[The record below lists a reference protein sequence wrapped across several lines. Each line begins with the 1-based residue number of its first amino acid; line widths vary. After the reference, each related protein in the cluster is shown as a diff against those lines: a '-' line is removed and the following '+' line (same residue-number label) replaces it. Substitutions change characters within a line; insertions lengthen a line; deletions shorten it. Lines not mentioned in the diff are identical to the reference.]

1 MQLVTIDAIDP
12 TSLRPVVGAQ
22 TYGRGVAYA
31 RAAGQAAAPDQA
43 AGQAPDQGTGGRRTA
58 GEARAVLLE
67 VELLTRA
74 TAAFTSGTYNASAK
88 KVLGLVHDV
97 DRNRFTILQSL
108 TLLRQLSLHPA
119 LVEPEHAHLGA
130 SKIDALVD
138 QLRDVIDG
146 GHGALVFSQFT
157 GFLAHVRERLDSA
170 DVEYTYL
177 DGQRGTGH
185 WSSGGSRRAGKERT
199 LSKFKVLEARRP
211 MPHQTW
217 EQVAYIAITHM
228 HSQSRAGPAVFDRVQ
243 GVREQQAT
251 SNGTC

>member
-1 MQLVTIDAIDP
+1 MPSI
-12 TSLRPVVGAQ
+12 RPAS
-22 TYGRGVAYA
+22 GRWSEL
-31 RAAGQAAAPDQA
+31 
-43 AGQAPDQGTGGRRTA
+43 RRTV
-58 GEARAVLLE
+58 GVWPTRARLARLRRRIKPLVKRRTKEQVAAELPAKHEQVLE
-67 VELLTRA
+67 VELDPRHRRIYQRHLQRERQ
-74 TAAFTSGTYNASAK
+74 

-185 WSSGGSRRAGKERT
+185 WSSGGSRRA
-199 LSKFKVLEARRP
+199 RRRC
-211 MPHQTW
+211 
-217 EQVAYIAITHM
+217 
-228 HSQSRAGPAVFDRVQ
+228 S
-243 GVREQQAT
+243 
-251 SNGTC
+251 